1 MRILVDA
8 DACPV
13 KDEIIRVA
21 QKYELEVL
29 YFVDVN
35 HQLSSEYAEIF
46 VVDQG
51 ADSVDL
57 ALINQMLA
65 EDIVISQDYGVASL
79 AIGKG
84 GYVMLPSGKELHQ
97 DNIDMHMFE
106 RHISREERKRG
117 RRGSRHKKRTANDNE
132 RFEQALDIVIHKY
145 KISVD

>member
-13 KDEIIRVA
+13 KEEILRVA
-21 QKYELEVL
+21 QKHKLEVL

-35 HQLSSEYAEIF
+35 HQLQSDYAQIF

-57 ALINQMLA
+57 ALINQMLQ
-65 EDIVISQDYGVASL
+65 EDIVVSQDYGVASL
-79 AIGKG
+79 AIGKK
-84 GYVMLPSGKELHQ
+84 GYVILPSGKELHK

-117 RRGSRHKKRTANDNE
+117 RRGTRHKKRRSEDNE
-132 RFEQALDIVIHKY
+132 RFESSLEFMITKY
-145 KISVD
+145 KE

>member
-21 QKYELEVL
+21 KKEKLEVL

-35 HQLSSEYAEIF
+35 HQLKSDYAEIF

-57 ALINQMLA
+57 ALINQMKA
-65 EDIVISQDYGVASL
+65 EDIVVSQDYGVASL
-79 AIGKG
+79 AIGKR
-84 GYVMLPSGKELHQ
+84 GYVILPSGKELDQ
-97 DNIDMHMFE
+97 FNIDMHMFE
-106 RHISREERKRG
+106 RHISREERKKRG
-117 RRGSRHKKRTANDNE
+117 RRGSRHKKRTAADNE
-132 RFEQALDIVIHKY
+132 SFETSLEYMVTKY
-145 KISVD
+145 R

>member
-13 KDEIIRVA
+13 KEEIIRVA
-21 QKYELEVL
+21 KKNNLDVL

-35 HQLSSEYAEIF
+35 HQLKSDYAQIF

-57 ALINQMLA
+57 ALINQMNVQ
-65 EDIVISQDYGVASL
+65 DIVVSQDFGVASL
-79 AIGKG
+79 AIGKS
-84 GYVMLPSGKELHQ
+84 GYVILPSGKELHK

-117 RRGSRHKKRTANDNE
+117 RRGSRHKKRTTNDNE
-132 RFEQALDIVIHKY
+132 RFEKSLEFLISKY
-145 KISVD
+145 K

>member
-13 KDEIIRVA
+13 KEEVLRVA
-21 QKYELEVL
+21 LKYKLEVL

-35 HQLSSEYAEIF
+35 HQLTSDYAQIF

-57 ALINQMLA
+57 ALINQMLHH
-65 EDIVISQDYGVASL
+65 DIVVSQDYGVATL
-79 AIGKG
+79 AIGKKG
-84 GYVMLPSGKELHQ
+84 FVLLPSGKELHK

-117 RRGSRHKKRTANDNE
+117 RRGTRHKKRTSNDNE
-132 RFEQALDIVIHKY
+132 RFEESLDFMVNKY
-145 KISVD
+145 KEK

>member
-13 KDEIIRVA
+13 KDEIIGVA
-21 QKYELEVL
+21 KKHQLKVL

-35 HQLSSEYAEIF
+35 HQLKSDYADIF

-57 ALINQMLA
+57 ALINQMEA
-65 EDIVISQDYGVASL
+65 HDIVVSQDYGVASL
-79 AIGKG
+79 AIAKA
-84 GYVMLPSGKELHQ
+84 GYALLPSGKELHK

-117 RRGSRHKKRTANDNE
+117 RRGSRHKKRTMNDNE
-132 RFEQALDIVIHKY
+132 RFEASLEFIINKY
-145 KISVD
+145 KKLEK

>member
-13 KDEIIRVA
+13 KDEVIQVA
-21 QKYELEVL
+21 KSNQFEVI

-35 HQLSSEYAEIF
+35 HELKNDYASI
-46 VVDQG
+46 VVCDQG

-57 ALINQMLA
+57 ALINQMT
-65 EDIVISQDYGVASL
+65 EKDIVISQDYGVATL

-84 GYVMLPSGKELHQ
+84 GYVLLPSGKELNK

-106 RHISREERKRG
+106 RHISREQRRKGKRG
-117 RRGSRHKKRTANDNE
+117 TKHKKRNSDDNV
-132 RFEQALDIVIHKY
+132 RFKESLESLIKRYSI
-145 KISVD
+145 